1 MSSSIGRDGTETFRP
16 SSPGE
21 TLVLDLRAEG
31 PSSTAL
37 TLEDLPAE
45 PIDLTPES
53 VDPQE
58 LERIEVADEEPSR
71 IAPAD
76 LAAEDREPS
85 RERATLSDP
94 IQLYLKQM
102 AQVPLL
108 TREEELRFSKNIEL
122 SRKRFTTVLFESPVA
137 AAKAL
142 EILESVDAGTASR
155 GRTLKTSGVQDPEVD
170 VLSELLHGQVLELRR
185 ILTAAWEEAGP
196 APRRVAREPQREWL
210 KLLGRIEFQPD
221 KISQVLE
228 DLELFSERYTL
239 LDEKR
244 GEGDGGAEV
253 LELRA
258 RAMESAPALQAR
270 VEEARRLSKEYA
282 DALSALSS
290 ANLRLV
296 VSIAKKYR
304 NRGLSFLDLIQEGN
318 LGLMKAAERFNADLG
333 FRFSTYATWW
343 IRQSLTRAIDDQA
356 RTIRMP
362 AHIVAATAQ
371 VRAVAKSLAQ
381 KLGREA
387 STEEI
392 ARAGRLSVHETREL
406 LTHRGGTIS
415 LDRKIGREADTS
427 FSNLLADEKAPCP
440 IDGATQSML
449 RERVSGVVG
458 QLPFREREVLKLRY
472 GLETGY
478 VHTLGEIGAI
488 FNLTRER
495 IRQIESKALR
505 KLQHRSRSRLLE
517 DFVLNENPAAR

>member
-1 MSSSIGRDGTETFRP
+1 MPAESIDLIPEP
-16 SSPGE
+16 
-21 TLVLDLRAEG
+21 LDLREFEGIAAAED
-31 PSSTAL
+31 A
-37 TLEDLPAE
+37 
-45 PIDLTPES
+45 
-53 VDPQE
+53 
-58 LERIEVADEEPSR
+58 PSR
-71 IAPAD
+71 IVPAD
-76 LAAEDREPS
+76 LFHVESKPG
-85 RERATLSDP
+85 RASTALSDP

-108 TREEELRFSKNIEL
+108 TREDELRISKNIDL
-122 SRKRFTTVLFESPVA
+122 SRKRFITVVFESPVA

-142 EILESVDAGTASR
+142 EILESVDAGTVSR
-155 GRTLKTSGVQDPEVD
+155 GRTLKAGSPEDPKVGAA
-170 VLSELLHGQVLELRR
+170 SELLHGQVLELRR
-185 ILTAAWEEAGP
+185 VLTAAREEVRSAS
-196 APRRVAREPQREWL
+196 AHPRRIARERQREWL
-210 KLLGRIEFQPD
+210 KVLGQIDFQPD
-221 KISQVLE
+221 KISLVLK
-228 DLELFSERYTL
+228 DLELFSDRYTL
-239 LDEKR
+239 LDGMR
-244 GEGDGGAEV
+244 GEGDGEAEY
-253 LELRA
+253 LDFRA
-258 RAMESAPALQAR
+258 RAMESAPAFRDR
-270 VEEARRLSKEYA
+270 VEEARRLSGEYG

-296 VSIAKKYR
+296 ISIAKKYR

-318 LGLMKAAERFNADLG
+318 LGLMKAAERFNAELG

-356 RTIRMP
+356 RTIRVP
-362 AHIVAATAQ
+362 AHIAAATAQ
-371 VRAVAKSLAQ
+371 VRALAKTLAQ

-392 ARAGRLSVHETREL
+392 ARAGRLSVHETREVL
-406 LTHRGGTIS
+406 ALRGGTVS
-415 LDRKIGREADTS
+415 LDHSVGREGDTT

-440 IDGATQSML
+440 VDGAARSML

-517 DFVLNENPAAR
+517 DFVLSESPGSR